1 MADEQKTEQ
10 EQQPVENQVDETVE
24 TNIEEEK
31 VYNLKQSDLEKL
43 IQKRVGHVTK
53 NFEKKYAGIDPEQAR
68 KLLEEKENKEMED
81 QKARGEFE
89 KILKEQAEKSNK
101 EIAGLR
107 SEIEKVKV
115 DGALLNAA
123 SKNQAINPDQ
133 VKDLLKGNVK
143 LTDDGKVEILAEN
156 KQPIYNK
163 DGDLKSIDEYV
174 KDFITENPHFQTA
187 TPSGSGSK
195 ANLGKVNAKPFNIA
209 DLDMTKPEDRKQYAE
224 YKRVRDREP
233 TVINLTKS

>member
-10 EQQPVENQVDETVE
+10 EQQPVENKVE
-24 TNIEEEK
+24 EVIEEKEPMVSQSEVDKIIDKRLARERQKYEK
-31 VYNLKQSDLEKL
+31 MYS
-43 IQKRVGHVTK
+43 
-53 NFEKKYAGIDPEQAR
+53 GIDPEQAR
-68 KLLEEKENKEMED
+68 KLLEEKENKQMED

-101 EIAGLR
+101 EISGLR

-123 SKNQAINPDQ
+123 SKNSAINPEQ
-133 VKDLLKGNVK
+133 VKDLLKSKVK
-143 LTDDGKVEILAEN
+143 LNEDGKVEILAEN
-156 KQPIYNK
+156 NSPIYNK

-195 ANLGKVNAKPFNIA
+195 ANLGKVDAKPFNIA
-209 DLDMTKPEDRKQYAE
+209 DLDMTKPEDRKRYAE
-224 YKRVRDREP
+224 YKKDRDSKP
-233 TVINLTKS
+233 TVINLT

>member
-10 EQQPVENQVDETVE
+10 EQQPVENKVE
-24 TNIEEEK
+24 EVVEEK
-31 VYNLKQSDLEKL
+31 EPMISQSEVDKIVERRLAREKS
-43 IQKRVGHVTK
+43 KY
-53 NFEKKYAGIDPEQAR
+53 EKMYSGIDPEQAR
-68 KLLEEKENKEMED
+68 KLLQEKENKEMED

-101 EIAGLR
+101 EIASLR

-123 SKNQAINPDQ
+123 SKNSAINPEQ

-156 KQPIYNK
+156 KQPMYNK

-174 KDFITENPHFQTA
+174 KDFITDNPHFQTA

-195 ANLGKVNAKPFNIA
+195 ANLGKVDAKPNNLA

-224 YKRVRDREP
+224 YKKARDKNI
-233 TVINLTKS
+233 VIDLTRS

>member
-10 EQQPVENQVDETVE
+10 EQQPVENKV
-24 TNIEEEK
+24 EK
-31 VYNLKQSDLEKL
+31 VVEDKEPMVSQSEVDKIIDKRLARERQKYEKM
-43 IQKRVGHVTK
+43 
-53 NFEKKYAGIDPEQAR
+53 YSGIDPEQAR
-68 KLLEEKENKEMED
+68 KLLEEKENKEIED

-123 SKNQAINPDQ
+123 SKNSAINPEQ
-133 VKDLLKGNVK
+133 VKDLLKSNVK
-143 LTDDGKVEILAEN
+143 LNEDGKVEILAEN

-195 ANLGKVNAKPFNIA
+195 ANLGKVDAKPFNLA

-224 YKRVRDREP
+224 YKKARDKNI
-233 TVINLTKS
+233 VIDLTRS

>member
-1 MADEQKTEQ
+1 MADEQKTDTVEETAPITEAVEEKKVEENLYN
-10 EQQPVENQVDETVE
+10 EQQLEDAIKSRLSRERSKIYKELGTDNLETAK
-24 TNIEEEK
+24 IAMK
-31 VYNLKQSDLEKL
+31 
-43 IQKRVGHVTK
+43 
-53 NFEKKYAGIDPEQAR
+53 
-68 KLLEEKENKEMED
+68 EKENKEIED

-101 EIAGLR
+101 EIASLR

-115 DGALLNAA
+115 DGALVTAA
-123 SKNQAINPDQ
+123 SKNQAINPEQ

-156 KQPIYNK
+156 KQPMYNK

-224 YKRVRDREP
+224 YKRLRDREP

>member
-10 EQQPVENQVDETVE
+10 EQQPVENKVE
-24 TNIEEEK
+24 EVIEEKEPMVSQSEVDKIIDKRLARERQKYEK
-31 VYNLKQSDLEKL
+31 MYS
-43 IQKRVGHVTK
+43 
-53 NFEKKYAGIDPEQAR
+53 GIDPEQAR
-68 KLLEEKENKEMED
+68 KLLEEKENKQMED

-101 EIAGLR
+101 EISGLR

-123 SKNQAINPDQ
+123 SKNSAVNPEQ
-133 VKDLLKGNVK
+133 VKDLLKSNVK
-143 LTDDGKVEILAEN
+143 LTQDGKVEILAEN
-156 KQPIYNK
+156 NQPIYNK

-174 KDFITENPHFQTA
+174 KDFITENPHFQLA

-195 ANLGKVNAKPFNIA
+195 ANLGKVDAKPFNLA

-224 YKRVRDREP
+224 YKKVRDREP

>member
-10 EQQPVENQVDETVE
+10 EQQPVENKVE
-24 TNIEEEK
+24 EVVEEK
-31 VYNLKQSDLEKL
+31 EPMVSQSEVDKIVERRLAREKS
-43 IQKRVGHVTK
+43 KY
-53 NFEKKYAGIDPEQAR
+53 EKMYSGIDPEQAR

-101 EIAGLR
+101 EIASLR

-115 DGALLNAA
+115 DGALLNSA
-123 SKNQAINPDQ
+123 SKNSAINPEQ
-133 VKDLLKGNVK
+133 VKDLLKKNVK

-156 KQPIYNK
+156 NQPMYNK

-174 KDFITENPHFQTA
+174 KEFITDNPHFQSA
-187 TPSGSGSK
+187 TPSGSGSQ
-195 ANLGKVNAKPFNIA
+195 ANLGKVDAKPFNLA
-209 DLDMTKPEDRKQYAE
+209 DLDMTNPEDRKQYAE
-224 YKRVRDREP
+224 YKKERDKNR
-233 TVINLTKS
+233 LLK

>member
-10 EQQPVENQVDETVE
+10 EQQPVENKVE
-24 TNIEEEK
+24 EVVEEK
-31 VYNLKQSDLEKL
+31 EPMVSQSEVDKIVERRLAREKS
-43 IQKRVGHVTK
+43 KY
-53 NFEKKYAGIDPEQAR
+53 EKMYSGIDPEQAR
-68 KLLEEKENKEMED
+68 KLLQEKENKEMEE

-101 EIAGLR
+101 EIASLR

-123 SKNQAINPDQ
+123 SKNSAINPEQ

-156 KQPIYNK
+156 KQPMYNK

-174 KDFITENPHFQTA
+174 KDFITDNPHFQTA

-195 ANLGKVNAKPFNIA
+195 ANLGKVDAKPFNLA

-224 YKRVRDREP
+224 YKKARDKNI
-233 TVINLTKS
+233 VIDLTRS

>member
-10 EQQPVENQVDETVE
+10 EQQPVENKV
-24 TNIEEEK
+24 EK
-31 VYNLKQSDLEKL
+31 VVEDKEPMVSQSEVDKIIDKRLARERQKYEKM
-43 IQKRVGHVTK
+43 
-53 NFEKKYAGIDPEQAR
+53 YSGIDPEQAR
-68 KLLEEKENKEMED
+68 KLLEEKENKEIED

-101 EIAGLR
+101 EISGLR

-123 SKNQAINPDQ
+123 SKNSAINPEQ

-156 KQPIYNK
+156 KQPMYNK

-174 KDFITENPHFQTA
+174 KDFITDNPHFQTA

-195 ANLGKVNAKPFNIA
+195 ANLGKVDAKPNNLA

-224 YKRVRDREP
+224 YKKARDKNI
-233 TVINLTKS
+233 VIDLTRS

>member
-10 EQQPVENQVDETVE
+10 EQQPVENKVEEVVEDKEPMVSQAEVDKIIDKRLARERQKY
-24 TNIEEEK
+24 EK
-31 VYNLKQSDLEKL
+31 MYS
-43 IQKRVGHVTK
+43 
-53 NFEKKYAGIDPEQAR
+53 GIDPEQAR
-68 KLLEEKENKEMED
+68 KLLEEKENKEIED

-123 SKNQAINPDQ
+123 SKNSAINPEQ
-133 VKDLLKGNVK
+133 VKDLLKSNVK
-143 LTDDGKVEILAEN
+143 LNEDGKVEILAEN

-195 ANLGKVNAKPFNIA
+195 ANLGKVDAKPFNLA

-224 YKRVRDREP
+224 YRRARDSKP
-233 TVINLTKS
+233 TVIDLTNK

>member
-1 MADEQKTEQ
+1 MADGQKTEQ
-10 EQQPVENQVDETVE
+10 EQQPVENKVEEVVEDKEPMVSQAEVDKIIDKRLARERQKY
-24 TNIEEEK
+24 EK
-31 VYNLKQSDLEKL
+31 MYS
-43 IQKRVGHVTK
+43 
-53 NFEKKYAGIDPEQAR
+53 GIDPEQAR
-68 KLLEEKENKEMED
+68 KLLEEKENKEIED

-101 EIAGLR
+101 EISGLR

-123 SKNQAINPDQ
+123 SKNSAINPEQ
-133 VKDLLKGNVK
+133 VKDLLKSNVK
-143 LTDDGKVEILAEN
+143 LNEDGKVEILAAN

-195 ANLGKVNAKPFNIA
+195 ANLGKVDAKPFNLA

-224 YKRVRDREP
+224 YRRARDSKP
-233 TVINLTKS
+233 TVIDLTNK

>member
-10 EQQPVENQVDETVE
+10 EQQPVENKVE
-24 TNIEEEK
+24 EVVEEK
-31 VYNLKQSDLEKL
+31 EPMVSQSEVDKIVERRLAREKS
-43 IQKRVGHVTK
+43 KY
-53 NFEKKYAGIDPEQAR
+53 EKMYSGIDPEQAR
-68 KLLEEKENKEMED
+68 KLLQEKENKEMED

-123 SKNQAINPDQ
+123 SKNSAINPEQ

-156 KQPIYNK
+156 KQPMYNK

-174 KDFITENPHFQTA
+174 KDFITDNPHFQTA

-195 ANLGKVNAKPFNIA
+195 ANLGKVDAKPFNLA

>member
-10 EQQPVENQVDETVE
+10 EQQPVENKVE
-24 TNIEEEK
+24 EVIEEKEPMVSQSEVDKIIDKRLARERQKYEK
-31 VYNLKQSDLEKL
+31 MYS
-43 IQKRVGHVTK
+43 
-53 NFEKKYAGIDPEQAR
+53 GIDPEQAR
-68 KLLEEKENKEMED
+68 KLLEEKENKQMED

-101 EIAGLR
+101 EISGLR

-123 SKNQAINPDQ
+123 SKNSAINPEQ
-133 VKDLLKGNVK
+133 VKDLLKSNVK
-143 LTDDGKVEILAEN
+143 LNEDGKVEILAEN

-195 ANLGKVNAKPFNIA
+195 ANLGKVDAKPFNLA

>member
-10 EQQPVENQVDETVE
+10 EQQPVENKVE
-24 TNIEEEK
+24 EVIEEKEPMVSQSEVDKIVERRLAREK
-31 VYNLKQSDLEKL
+31 SKYEKM
-43 IQKRVGHVTK
+43 
-53 NFEKKYAGIDPEQAR
+53 YSGIDPEQAR
-68 KLLEEKENKEMED
+68 KLLQEKENKEMED

-123 SKNQAINPDQ
+123 SKNSAINPEQ

-156 KQPIYNK
+156 KQPMYNK

-174 KDFITENPHFQTA
+174 KDFITDNPHFQTA

-195 ANLGKVNAKPFNIA
+195 ANLGKVDAKPFNIA

-224 YKRVRDREP
+224 YKKARDKNI
-233 TVINLTKS
+233 VIDLTRS

>member
-10 EQQPVENQVDETVE
+10 EQQPVETKVEETIENNTDEE
-24 TNIEEEK
+24 M
-31 VYNLKQSDLEKL
+31 VYNLKQSDLERL

-53 NFEKKYAGIDPEQAR
+53 NFEKKYSGIDPEQAR
-68 KLLEEKENKEMED
+68 KLLQEKENKEMED

-123 SKNQAINPDQ
+123 SKNSAINPDQ
-133 VKDLLKGNVK
+133 VKDLLKSNVK

-156 KQPIYNK
+156 NQPMYNK
-163 DGDLKSIDEYV
+163 DGELKSIDEYV

-195 ANLGKVNAKPFNIA
+195 ANLGKVDAKPFNIA

-224 YKRVRDREP
+224 YKKARDKNI
-233 TVINLTKS
+233 VIDLTRS

>member
-10 EQQPVENQVDETVE
+10 EQQPVETKVDETVE

-68 KLLEEKENKEMED
+68 KLLEEKENKEIED

-101 EIAGLR
+101 EIANLR

-123 SKNQAINPDQ
+123 SKNSAINPEQ

-156 KQPIYNK
+156 KQPMYNK

-174 KDFITENPHFQTA
+174 KDFITDNPHFQTA

-195 ANLGKVNAKPFNIA
+195 ANLGKVDAKPFNIA
-209 DLDMTKPEDRKQYAE
+209 DLDMTKPEDRKLYAE
-224 YKRVRDREP
+224 YKKARDKNI
-233 TVINLTKS
+233 VIDLTRS

>member
-10 EQQPVENQVDETVE
+10 EQQPVENKVEEVVEDKEPMVSQAEVDKIIDKRLARERQKY
-24 TNIEEEK
+24 EK
-31 VYNLKQSDLEKL
+31 MYS
-43 IQKRVGHVTK
+43 
-53 NFEKKYAGIDPEQAR
+53 GIDPEQAR
-68 KLLEEKENKEMED
+68 KLLEEKENKEIED

-101 EIAGLR
+101 EISGLR

-123 SKNQAINPDQ
+123 SKNSAINPEQ
-133 VKDLLKGNVK
+133 VKDLLKSNLK
-143 LTDDGKVEILAEN
+143 LNEDGKVEILAEN

-195 ANLGKVNAKPFNIA
+195 ANLGKVDAKPFNLA

-224 YKRVRDREP
+224 YRRARDSKP
-233 TVINLTKS
+233 TVIDLTNK

>member
-10 EQQPVENQVDETVE
+10 EQQPVENNVETTVE
-24 TNIEEEK
+24 EK
-31 VYNLKQSDLEKL
+31 EPMVSQSEVDKIVERRLAREKS
-43 IQKRVGHVTK
+43 KY
-53 NFEKKYAGIDPEQAR
+53 EKMYSGIDPEQAR
-68 KLLEEKENKEMED
+68 KLLQEKENKEMED

-101 EIAGLR
+101 EIASLR

-123 SKNQAINPDQ
+123 SKNSAINPEQ

-156 KQPIYNK
+156 KQPMYNK

-174 KDFITENPHFQTA
+174 KDFITDNPHFQTA

-195 ANLGKVNAKPFNIA
+195 ANLGKVDAKPFNLA

-224 YKRVRDREP
+224 YKRLRDREP

>member
-1 MADEQKTEQ
+1 MADEQKTDTVEETAPITEAVEEKKVEENLYN
-10 EQQPVENQVDETVE
+10 EQQLEDAIKSRLSRERSKIYKELGTDNLETAK
-24 TNIEEEK
+24 IAMK
-31 VYNLKQSDLEKL
+31 
-43 IQKRVGHVTK
+43 
-53 NFEKKYAGIDPEQAR
+53 
-68 KLLEEKENKEMED
+68 EKENKEIED
-81 QKARGEFE
+81 QKSRGEFE

-123 SKNQAINPDQ
+123 SKNSAVNPDQ
-133 VKDLLKGNVK
+133 VKDLLKSNVK
-143 LTDDGKVEILAEN
+143 LTEDGKVEILAEN
-156 KQPIYNK
+156 KQPMYNK

-174 KDFITENPHFQTA
+174 KEFITDNPHFQTA

-195 ANLGKVNAKPFNIA
+195 ANLGKVDAKPFNIA

-224 YKRVRDREP
+224 YKKVRDREP

>member
-10 EQQPVENQVDETVE
+10 EQQPVENKVE
-24 TNIEEEK
+24 EVVEEK
-31 VYNLKQSDLEKL
+31 EPMVSQSEVDKIVERRLAREKS
-43 IQKRVGHVTK
+43 KY
-53 NFEKKYAGIDPEQAR
+53 EKMYSGIDPEQAR
-68 KLLEEKENKEMED
+68 KLLQEKENKEIED

-101 EIAGLR
+101 EISGLR

-123 SKNQAINPDQ
+123 SKNSAINPEQ
-133 VKDLLKGNVK
+133 VKNLLKSNVK
-143 LTDDGKVEILAEN
+143 LNEDGKVEILAEN

-195 ANLGKVNAKPFNIA
+195 ANLGKVDAKPFNLA

-224 YKRVRDREP
+224 YRKARDKNI
-233 TVINLTKS
+233 VINLTKS

>member
-10 EQQPVENQVDETVE
+10 EQQPVENKVE
-24 TNIEEEK
+24 EVVEEK
-31 VYNLKQSDLEKL
+31 EPMVSQSEVDKIVERRLAREKS
-43 IQKRVGHVTK
+43 KY
-53 NFEKKYAGIDPEQAR
+53 EKMYSGIDPEQAR
-68 KLLEEKENKEMED
+68 KLLQEKENKEMED

-89 KILKEQAEKSNK
+89 KILKEQVEKSNK

-123 SKNQAINPDQ
+123 SKNSAINPEQ

-156 KQPIYNK
+156 NQPMYNK

-174 KDFITENPHFQTA
+174 KEFITDNPHFQTA

-195 ANLGKVNAKPFNIA
+195 ANLGKVDAKPFNIA

-224 YKRVRDREP
+224 YKRERDKNI
-233 TVINLTKS
+233 VIDLTRS

>member
-10 EQQPVENQVDETVE
+10 EQQPVENKVE
-24 TNIEEEK
+24 EVVEEK
-31 VYNLKQSDLEKL
+31 EPMVSQSEVDKIVERRLAREKS
-43 IQKRVGHVTK
+43 KY
-53 NFEKKYAGIDPEQAR
+53 EKMYSGIDPEQAR
-68 KLLEEKENKEMED
+68 KLLQEKENKEMED

-123 SKNQAINPDQ
+123 SKNSAINPEQ

-156 KQPIYNK
+156 KQPMYNK

-174 KDFITENPHFQTA
+174 KDFITDNPHFQTA

-195 ANLGKVNAKPFNIA
+195 ANLGKVDAKPNNLA

-224 YKRVRDREP
+224 YRKARDKNI
-233 TVINLTKS
+233 VIDLTNK

>member
-10 EQQPVENQVDETVE
+10 EQQPVENNVEETIE
-24 TNIEEEK
+24 TNIDEEK

-53 NFEKKYAGIDPEQAR
+53 NFEKKYSGIDPEQAR
-68 KLLEEKENKEMED
+68 KLLQEKENKQIED

-101 EIAGLR
+101 EISGLR

-115 DGALLNAA
+115 DGALVTAA
-123 SKNQAINPDQ
+123 SKNQAINPEQ
-133 VKDLLKGNVK
+133 VKDLLKGKVK
-143 LTDDGKVEILAEN
+143 LTEDGKVEILAEN
-156 KQPIYNK
+156 NQPMYNK

-195 ANLGKVNAKPFNIA
+195 ANLGKVNARPFNIA

>member
-10 EQQPVENQVDETVE
+10 EQQPVENKVE
-24 TNIEEEK
+24 EVIEEKEPMVSQSEVDKIIDKRLARERQKYEK
-31 VYNLKQSDLEKL
+31 MYS
-43 IQKRVGHVTK
+43 
-53 NFEKKYAGIDPEQAR
+53 GIDPEQAR
-68 KLLEEKENKEMED
+68 KLLEEKENKQMED

-101 EIAGLR
+101 EISGLR

-123 SKNQAINPDQ
+123 SKNSAVNPEQ
-133 VKDLLKGNVK
+133 VKDLLKSNVK
-143 LTDDGKVEILAEN
+143 LTQDGKVEILAEN
-156 KQPIYNK
+156 NSPIYNK

-174 KDFITENPHFQTA
+174 KDFITENPHFQSA

-195 ANLGKVNAKPFNIA
+195 ANLGKVDAKPFNLA

>member
-10 EQQPVENQVDETVE
+10 EQHPVENKV
-24 TNIEEEK
+24 EK
-31 VYNLKQSDLEKL
+31 VVEDKEPMVSQSEVDKIIDKRLARERQKYEKM
-43 IQKRVGHVTK
+43 
-53 NFEKKYAGIDPEQAR
+53 YSGIDPEQAR
-68 KLLEEKENKEMED
+68 KLLEEKENKEIED

-123 SKNQAINPDQ
+123 SKNSAINPEQ
-133 VKDLLKGNVK
+133 VKDLLKSNVK
-143 LTDDGKVEILAEN
+143 LNEDGKVEILAEN

-195 ANLGKVNAKPFNIA
+195 ANLGKVDAKPFNLA

-224 YKRVRDREP
+224 YRRARDSKP
-233 TVINLTKS
+233 TVIDLTNK

>member
-10 EQQPVENQVDETVE
+10 EQQPVENKVE
-24 TNIEEEK
+24 EVVEEK
-31 VYNLKQSDLEKL
+31 EPMVSQSEVDKIVERRLAREKS
-43 IQKRVGHVTK
+43 KY
-53 NFEKKYAGIDPEQAR
+53 EKMYSGIDPEQAR
-68 KLLEEKENKEMED
+68 KLLQEKENKEMED

-123 SKNQAINPDQ
+123 SKNQAINPEQ

-156 KQPIYNK
+156 KQPMYNK

-174 KDFITENPHFQTA
+174 KDFITDNPHFQTA
-187 TPSGSGSK
+187 TPSGSGSQ
-195 ANLGKVNAKPFNIA
+195 ANLGKVDAKPFNLA

-224 YKRVRDREP
+224 YKKVRDREP

>member
-10 EQQPVENQVDETVE
+10 EQQPVENKVE
-24 TNIEEEK
+24 EVIEEKEPMVSQSEVDKIVERRLAREK
-31 VYNLKQSDLEKL
+31 SKYEKM
-43 IQKRVGHVTK
+43 
-53 NFEKKYAGIDPEQAR
+53 YSGIDPEQAR

-101 EIAGLR
+101 EIASLR

-115 DGALLNAA
+115 DGALLNSA
-123 SKNQAINPDQ
+123 SKNSAINPEQ
-133 VKDLLKGNVK
+133 VKDLLKKNVK

-156 KQPIYNK
+156 NQPMYNK

-174 KDFITENPHFQTA
+174 KEFITDNPHFQTA
-187 TPSGSGSK
+187 TPSGSGSQ
-195 ANLGKVNAKPFNIA
+195 ANLGKVDAKPFNLA
-209 DLDMTKPEDRKQYAE
+209 DLDMTNPEDRKQYAE
-224 YKRVRDREP
+224 YKKERDKNR
-233 TVINLTKS
+233 LLK

>member
-10 EQQPVENQVDETVE
+10 EQQPVETKVDETVE

-68 KLLEEKENKEMED
+68 KLLEEKENKEIEE

-101 EIAGLR
+101 EIASLR

-123 SKNQAINPDQ
+123 SKNSAINPEQ

-156 KQPIYNK
+156 KQPMYNK

-174 KDFITENPHFQTA
+174 KEFITDNPHFQSA
-187 TPSGSGSK
+187 TPSGSGSQ
-195 ANLGKVNAKPFNIA
+195 ANLGKVDAKPFNLA
-209 DLDMTKPEDRKQYAE
+209 DLDMTNPEDRKQYAD
-224 YKRVRDREP
+224 YKKERDKNR
-233 TVINLTKS
+233 LLK

>member
-10 EQQPVENQVDETVE
+10 EQQPVENKVE
-24 TNIEEEK
+24 EVVEEK
-31 VYNLKQSDLEKL
+31 EPMVSQSEVDKIVERRLAREKS
-43 IQKRVGHVTK
+43 KY
-53 NFEKKYAGIDPEQAR
+53 EKMYSGIDPEQAR
-68 KLLEEKENKEMED
+68 KLLQEKENKEMEE

-101 EIAGLR
+101 EIASLR

-123 SKNQAINPDQ
+123 SKNSAINPEQ

-156 KQPIYNK
+156 KQPMYNK

-174 KDFITENPHFQTA
+174 KEFITDNPHFQSA
-187 TPSGSGSK
+187 TPSGSGSQ
-195 ANLGKVNAKPFNIA
+195 ANLGKVDAKPFNLA
-209 DLDMTKPEDRKQYAE
+209 DLDMTNPEDRKQYAE
-224 YKRVRDREP
+224 YKKERDKNR
-233 TVINLTKS
+233 LLK

>member
-10 EQQPVENQVDETVE
+10 EQQPVENKVE
-24 TNIEEEK
+24 EVVEEK
-31 VYNLKQSDLEKL
+31 EPMVSQSEVDKIVERRLAREKS
-43 IQKRVGHVTK
+43 KY
-53 NFEKKYAGIDPEQAR
+53 EKMYSGIDPEQAR
-68 KLLEEKENKEMED
+68 KLLQEKENKEMED

-115 DGALLNAA
+115 DGALLTAA
-123 SKNQAINPDQ
+123 SKNQAINPEQ

-156 KQPIYNK
+156 KQPMYNK

-174 KDFITENPHFQTA
+174 KEFITDNPHFQTA

-195 ANLGKVNAKPFNIA
+195 ANLGKVDAKPNNLA

-224 YKRVRDREP
+224 YRKARDKNI
-233 TVINLTKS
+233 VINLTKS

>member
-10 EQQPVENQVDETVE
+10 EQQPVENKVEEVIEDKEPMVSQSEVDKIIDKRLARERQKY
-24 TNIEEEK
+24 EK
-31 VYNLKQSDLEKL
+31 MYS
-43 IQKRVGHVTK
+43 
-53 NFEKKYAGIDPEQAR
+53 GIDPEQAR
-68 KLLEEKENKEMED
+68 KLLEEKENKQMED

-101 EIAGLR
+101 EISDLR

-123 SKNQAINPDQ
+123 SKNSAVNPEQ
-133 VKDLLKGNVK
+133 VKDLLKSNVK
-143 LTDDGKVEILAEN
+143 LTQDGKVEILAEN
-156 KQPIYNK
+156 NQPIYNK

-174 KDFITENPHFQTA
+174 KEFITDNPHFQTA

-195 ANLGKVNAKPFNIA
+195 ANLGKVDAKPFNIA

-224 YKRVRDREP
+224 YKKARDKNI
-233 TVINLTKS
+233 VIDLTRS

>member
-10 EQQPVENQVDETVE
+10 EQQPVENKVE
-24 TNIEEEK
+24 EVVEEK
-31 VYNLKQSDLEKL
+31 EPMVSQSEVDKIVERRLAREKS
-43 IQKRVGHVTK
+43 KY
-53 NFEKKYAGIDPEQAR
+53 EKMYSGIDPEQAR
-68 KLLEEKENKEMED
+68 KLLQEKENKEIED

-123 SKNQAINPDQ
+123 SKNSAINPEQ

-156 KQPIYNK
+156 KQPMYNK
-163 DGDLKSIDEYV
+163 DGDLKSNDEYV
-174 KDFITENPHFQTA
+174 KDFITDNPHFQTA

-195 ANLGKVNAKPFNIA
+195 ANLGKVDAKPFNLA

-224 YKRVRDREP
+224 YRKARDKNI
-233 TVINLTKS
+233 VINLTKS

>member
-10 EQQPVENQVDETVE
+10 EQQPVENKVE
-24 TNIEEEK
+24 EVIEEKEPMVSQSEVDKIIDKRLARERQKYEK
-31 VYNLKQSDLEKL
+31 MYS
-43 IQKRVGHVTK
+43 
-53 NFEKKYAGIDPEQAR
+53 GIDPEQAR
-68 KLLEEKENKEMED
+68 KLLEEKENKQMED

-101 EIAGLR
+101 EISGLR

-123 SKNQAINPDQ
+123 SKNSAVNPEQ
-133 VKDLLKGNVK
+133 VKDLLKSNVK
-143 LTDDGKVEILAEN
+143 LTQDGKVEILAEN
-156 KQPIYNK
+156 NQPIYNK

-174 KDFITENPHFQTA
+174 KDFITENPHFQLA

-195 ANLGKVNAKPFNIA
+195 ANLGKVDAKPFNLA

-224 YKRVRDREP
+224 YKRERDKNI
-233 TVINLTKS
+233 VIDLTRS

>member
-10 EQQPVENQVDETVE
+10 EQQPVENKVEEVVEDKEPMVSQAEVDKIIDKRLARERQKY
-24 TNIEEEK
+24 EK
-31 VYNLKQSDLEKL
+31 MYS
-43 IQKRVGHVTK
+43 
-53 NFEKKYAGIDPEQAR
+53 GIDPEQAR
-68 KLLEEKENKEMED
+68 KLLEEKENKEIED

-101 EIAGLR
+101 EISGLR

-123 SKNQAINPDQ
+123 SKNSAINPEQ
-133 VKDLLKGNVK
+133 VKDLLKSNVK
-143 LTDDGKVEILAEN
+143 LNEDGKVEILAEN

-195 ANLGKVNAKPFNIA
+195 ANLGKVDAKPFNLA
-209 DLDMTKPEDRKQYAE
+209 DLDMTNPEDRKQYAD
-224 YKRVRDREP
+224 YKKERDKNR
-233 TVINLTKS
+233 LLK

>member
-10 EQQPVENQVDETVE
+10 EQQPVENKVE
-24 TNIEEEK
+24 EVIEEKEPMVSQSEVDKIIDKRLARERQKYEK
-31 VYNLKQSDLEKL
+31 MYS
-43 IQKRVGHVTK
+43 
-53 NFEKKYAGIDPEQAR
+53 GIDPEQAR
-68 KLLEEKENKEMED
+68 KLLEEKENKEIED

-101 EIAGLR
+101 EISGLR

-123 SKNQAINPDQ
+123 SKNSAVNPEQ
-133 VKDLLKGNVK
+133 VKDLLKSNVK
-143 LTDDGKVEILAEN
+143 LTQDGKVEILAEN
-156 KQPIYNK
+156 NQPIYNK

-195 ANLGKVNAKPFNIA
+195 ANLGKVDAKPFNLA

-224 YKRVRDREP
+224 YRRARDSKP
-233 TVINLTKS
+233 TVIDLTNK

>member
-10 EQQPVENQVDETVE
+10 EQQPVGTKVDETVE

-68 KLLEEKENKEMED
+68 KLLEEKENKEIED

-107 SEIEKVKV
+107 SEIEKIKV

-123 SKNQAINPDQ
+123 SKNSAINPEQ

-156 KQPIYNK
+156 KQPMYNK

-174 KDFITENPHFQTA
+174 KDFITDNPHFQTA

-195 ANLGKVNAKPFNIA
+195 ANLGKVDAKPFNIA

-224 YKRVRDREP
+224 YKKARDKNI
-233 TVINLTKS
+233 VIDLTRS

>member
-10 EQQPVENQVDETVE
+10 EQQSVENKVE
-24 TNIEEEK
+24 EVVEEK
-31 VYNLKQSDLEKL
+31 EPMISQSEVDKIIDKRLARERQKYEKM
-43 IQKRVGHVTK
+43 
-53 NFEKKYAGIDPEQAR
+53 YSGIDPEQAR
-68 KLLEEKENKEMED
+68 KLLEEKENKEIED

-101 EIAGLR
+101 EISGLR

-123 SKNQAINPDQ
+123 SKNSAINPEQ
-133 VKDLLKGNVK
+133 VKDLLKSNVK
-143 LTDDGKVEILAEN
+143 LNEDGKVEILAEN

-195 ANLGKVNAKPFNIA
+195 ANLGKVDAKPFNLA

-224 YKRVRDREP
+224 YRRARDSKP
-233 TVINLTKS
+233 TVIDLTNK

>member
-10 EQQPVENQVDETVE
+10 EQQPVENKVE
-24 TNIEEEK
+24 EVIEEKEPMVSQSEVDKIIDKRLARERQKYEK
-31 VYNLKQSDLEKL
+31 MYS
-43 IQKRVGHVTK
+43 
-53 NFEKKYAGIDPEQAR
+53 GIDPEQAR
-68 KLLEEKENKEMED
+68 KLLEEKENKQMED

-101 EIAGLR
+101 EISGLR

-123 SKNQAINPDQ
+123 SKNSAVNPEQ
-133 VKDLLKGNVK
+133 VKDLLKSNVK
-143 LTDDGKVEILAEN
+143 LTQDGKVEILAEN
-156 KQPIYNK
+156 NQPIYNK

-174 KDFITENPHFQTA
+174 KDFITENPHFQLA

-195 ANLGKVNAKPFNIA
+195 ANLGKVDAKPFNLA

>member
-10 EQQPVENQVDETVE
+10 EQQPVENKVE
-24 TNIEEEK
+24 EVVEEK
-31 VYNLKQSDLEKL
+31 EPMVSQSEVDKIVERRLAREKS
-43 IQKRVGHVTK
+43 KY
-53 NFEKKYAGIDPEQAR
+53 EKMYSGIDPEQAR
-68 KLLEEKENKEMED
+68 KLLQEKENKEMED

-123 SKNQAINPDQ
+123 SKNSAINPEQ

-156 KQPIYNK
+156 KQPMYNK

-174 KDFITENPHFQTA
+174 KDFITDNPHFQTA

-195 ANLGKVNAKPFNIA
+195 ANLGKVDAKPFNLA

-224 YKRVRDREP
+224 YKKARDKNI
-233 TVINLTKS
+233 VIDLTRS

>member
-10 EQQPVENQVDETVE
+10 EQQPVENKVE
-24 TNIEEEK
+24 EVVEEK
-31 VYNLKQSDLEKL
+31 EPMVSQSEVDKIVERRLAREKS
-43 IQKRVGHVTK
+43 KY
-53 NFEKKYAGIDPEQAR
+53 EKMYSGIDPEQAR
-68 KLLEEKENKEMED
+68 KLLQEKENKEMED

-101 EIAGLR
+101 EIASLR

-123 SKNQAINPDQ
+123 SKTSAINPEQ
-133 VKDLLKGNVK
+133 IKDLLKGNVK

-156 KQPIYNK
+156 KQPMYNK

-174 KDFITENPHFQTA
+174 KDFITDNPHFQTA

-195 ANLGKVNAKPFNIA
+195 ANLGKVDAKPFNLA
-209 DLDMTKPEDRKQYAE
+209 DLDMTNPEDRKQYAE
-224 YKRVRDREP
+224 YKKARDKNI
-233 TVINLTKS
+233 VIDLTRS